1 MYVIILQ
8 NNGKHCNL
16 SNYIFHT
23 SSLKNVSAIL
33 FISLFQ
39 PVMNTLPDCRIDRIK
54 SIYLL
59 QEMTFIFPKVVSS
72 LKNR

>member
-8 NNGKHCNL
+8 NNGKYCNML
-16 SNYIFHT
+16 NNIFHT
-23 SSLKNVSAIL
+23 FSLRNVLAIL

-54 SIYLL
+54 SI
-59 QEMTFIFPKVVSS
+59 S
-72 LKNR
+72 L